1 MYRSYISVCIYI
13 FICTYICIYIYVH
26 IYVYIYICIHIYRY
40 THICTNIHVQCLCTC
55 RYIYIY
61 TYIHYVCLNT
71 SIYIYYYTI
80 IYCVFPFSRW
90 WLHPPYIFAHMFS
103 CLQIRSPNGPGVILT
118 TPLLGGSWN
127 TEIVELPSDNL
138 LHSY

>member
-1 MYRSYISVCIYI
+1 MYIYMYTYIYI
-13 FICTYICIYIYVH
+13 DIH
-26 IYVYIYICIHIYRY
+26 IYVQTYMFSVYV
-40 THICTNIHVQCLCTC
+40 HVD
-55 RYIYIY
+55 IYIY